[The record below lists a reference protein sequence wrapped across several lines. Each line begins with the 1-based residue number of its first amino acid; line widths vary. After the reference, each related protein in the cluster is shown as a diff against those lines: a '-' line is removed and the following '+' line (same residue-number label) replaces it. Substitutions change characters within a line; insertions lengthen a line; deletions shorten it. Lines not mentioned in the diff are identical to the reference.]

1 MEHPRPLFRVCE
13 RAATTRDCPD
23 PHIFADGIVVH
34 GQGICWAPGPECATV
49 HPDSTS
55 RPPKPTIGPAD
66 WTHGDNIFALLGSAQ
81 RALRRA
87 GQDVAATE
95 MLRRVD
101 ESAHSYE
108 EAIAIVGEFVVIR

>member
-1 MEHPRPLFRVCE
+1 MEHPHPLFRLCE
-13 RAATTRDCPD
+13 RAATARDCTD
-23 PHIFADGIVVH
+23 PHDWADGIPVH
-34 GQGICWAPGPECATV
+34 GQGICWAEGPECATV
-49 HPDSTS
+49 HPDSTG
-55 RPPKPTIGPAD
+55 RIAKPKIGQAD

-81 RALRRA
+81 RAHRRA

-101 ESAHSYE
+101 TSAHSYE